1 MAVLDGLEWY
11 DVCMKAHQT
20 EKDKGV
26 GLKFED
32 AKKAVKILIDDRS
45 GRISREQ
52 NDKGF
57 HPALSDLSKLPD

>member
-1 MAVLDGLEWY
+1 
-11 DVCMKAHQT
+11 MKAHQT

-57 HPALSDLSKLPD
+57 HSALSDLSKLPD